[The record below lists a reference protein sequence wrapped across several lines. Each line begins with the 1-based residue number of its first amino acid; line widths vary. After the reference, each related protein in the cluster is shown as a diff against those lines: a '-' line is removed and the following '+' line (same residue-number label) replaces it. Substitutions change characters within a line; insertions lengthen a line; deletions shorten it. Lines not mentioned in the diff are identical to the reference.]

1 VQLQGRAGEFE
12 RAGTAIFG
20 LSYDPVAVLADFA
33 ARHRIA
39 FPLFAD
45 VGSRTIRRLGL
56 LNRHLV
62 ESAALYGKG
71 VKPHDHGLPYP
82 GTFVLDPDGRVVS
95 KHFEPAYRVRPSP
108 LHLLA
113 AVGASPPGAA
123 VEAMAE
129 SDHVRVRAW
138 AGQAFYHP
146 YERIRIELEVVIAP
160 GLHVYGRP
168 IPPGYVPL
176 TVELEPFDG
185 LVVDTVRLPPPR
197 PFRVEG
203 LDEAF
208 VVHKGTV
215 RAIVDVAVH
224 RAAGDIAIR
233 IATRHQACSET
244 LCHPPATVGLVL
256 PLEGRDSVRDPA

>member
-12 RAGTAIFG
+12 RAATVIFG

-33 ARHRIA
+33 ARHGIA
-39 FPLFAD
+39 FPLLAD

-62 ESAALYGKG
+62 ESAALYGKD

-82 GTFVLDPDGRVVS
+82 GTFGLDRDGRVVS
-95 KHFEPAYRVRPSP
+95 KHFEPSYRVRPSP
-108 LHLLA
+108 LDLLA
-113 AVGASPPGAA
+113 AVGAAPPGAA
-123 VEAMAE
+123 VEAVAE
-129 SDHVRVRAW
+129 TEHVRVRAW

-146 YERIRIELEVVIAP
+146 YERIRIELEIAIAP

-176 TVELEPFDG
+176 TVEVEPFDG
-185 LVVDTVRLPPPR
+185 LVAEAVRLPLPR

-208 VVHKGTV
+208 VVHEGTV
-215 RAIVDVAVH
+215 RAAVDVEVH
-224 RAAGDIAIR
+224 RPAGDIAIGLA
-233 IATRHQACSET
+233 IRHQACSET
-244 LCHPPATVGLVL
+244 VCHPPATVALRL
-256 PLEGRDSVRDPA
+256 PLEGRDNVRDPT